1 MSVTHYESLERDFF
15 DEYYDLHRR
24 DAMAMER
31 LTHSQYVLDI
41 YGYCGQSALN
51 ELAHFAGGM
60 SSLEDLAKSLKN
72 NYKSEVNS
80 YRLQVAAMIAL
91 GLAHVHEIDGRDRAS
106 LVHYDMNPRNIAIV
120 KSGKPKLND
129 FNVAEFLRWDTALN
143 QSCGFAGRLHEPW
156 WRAPEEMIIPGEQ
169 GALDAP
175 RLNEKVDVYA
185 FGNILQK
192 FLTGH
197 MPRGR
202 IEKDRA
208 AVIRAQVLEGH
219 PPPMSSFFRKSKDPA
234 IVAMRD
240 AIALCLKPDPNERGS
255 SREVATILM
264 KGVKKL
270 KAKGLV

>member
-1 MSVTHYESLERDFF
+1 
-15 DEYYDLHRR
+15 
-24 DAMAMER
+24 MAMER

-51 ELAHFAGGM
+51 ELAHFADGM
-60 SSLEDLAKSLKN
+60 SSLEHLAKNLKN
-72 NYKSEVNS
+72 NYNSEVNS

-143 QSCGFAGRLHEPW
+143 QSCGFPGRLHEPW
-156 WRAPEEMIIPGEQ
+156 WRAPEEMIMPGIN
-169 GALDAP
+169 GTDAP

-202 IEKDRA
+202 IEKARA
-208 AVIRAQVLEGH
+208 TIVRAQVLEGH
-219 PPPMSSFFRKSKDPA
+219 PPPMRSFIMKSKDPA
-234 IVAMRD
+234 IVAMRH
-240 AIALCLKPDPNERGS
+240 AIELCLKPDPNERGS
-255 SREVATILM
+255 SREVATILLQ
-264 KGVKKL
+264 GVKKV
-270 KAKGLV
+270 KAKGLA